1 MRSRIVALLLIGM
14 IGLSLAAIS
23 QRRPRP
29 LEELTDP
36 RPVEVT
42 LATED
47 LTWQSGAT
55 LVVNMAEGPHLV
67 SNGRPG
73 LVTEIHT
80 TVGVPLTSGDP
91 VVSVDGSVIRTLATR
106 RPLYREIRRGT
117 RGDDVADLQAALAD
131 LSLYDGDAD
140 GTAGTDTMRAVAALL
155 DIDFRRS
162 TTLSPLDVLWLPV
175 TRLDV
180 GRVDLEPGTPVP
192 PVGTPIVAGAPTVAE
207 VVVTLDDEPPADRPQ
222 EALRFESL
230 DGSLIVDLDADL
242 NPTNL
247 RQVESALAAALSE
260 GVPDPPPISMRGVVT
275 TTRPRRVIAAPTT
288 AVVVDGDDI
297 CVWSAGAS
305 PRPRPVQVVG
315 SSVVGV
321 TFLADLELDGSPVV
335 ANPVDLGLVSCSP

>member
-1 MRSRIVALLLIGM
+1 MRSRIVTLLLIGM
-14 IGLSLAAIS
+14 IGLSLAVIS

-42 LATED
+42 LATEE

-55 LVVNMAEGPHLV
+55 LEVRVEEGPHLV

-73 LVTEIHT
+73 LVTEVHAT
-80 TVGVPLTSGDP
+80 GGVPLASGDP
-91 VVSVDGSVIRTLATR
+91 VVSVDGSVVRALATR
-106 RPLYREIRRGT
+106 KPLYREIRRGT

-131 LSLYDGDAD
+131 LSLYHGEIDGIAD
-140 GTAGTDTMRAVAALL
+140 TETIRAVATLL
-155 DIDFRRS
+155 GLSPRRS
-162 TTLSPLDVLWLPV
+162 TTLSPRDILWLPA

-180 GRVDLEPGTPVP
+180 GRVDLEPGTPFP
-192 PVGTPIVAGAPTVAE
+192 PVGTPIVVGVPTVAGAT
-207 VVVTLDDEPPADRPQ
+207 VTLADGSPPDRPQ

-247 RQVESALAAALSE
+247 RQVESALEAAPSE
-260 GVPDPPPISMRGVVT
+260 RAPDPPPISMRGVVT

-288 AVVVDGDDI
+288 ALVVDGDDI
-297 CVWSAGAS
+297 CVWSAGTS

-321 TFLADLELDGSPVV
+321 TFLADLELDGTPVV